1 MRCRKCPNR
10 AVLGI
15 PRHHT
20 AFCKTC
26 LTEFVCDQVER
37 AIKEEQMFTRT
48 DRVLVAVS
56 GGKDSLSLLDILR
69 RLGYEGD
76 AFYVDLGIGEYSRQ
90 SKAKVEGY
98 TRPRGIALR
107 THELKEDEGAGIND
121 LADLVRR
128 PTCSVCGTLKR
139 YHFNRTAVE
148 LGYNVLATGHNLD
161 DEASRLLGNVLHW
174 QTEYLDKQG
183 PTLPAS
189 LEGFAKKV
197 KPLYRLAERE
207 IAAYAIVNK
216 IDYIVEECPN
226 SKGAKM
232 LLYKDILNRLEAESP
247 GTKQTFYWGF
257 LAKQKAEEGARPSMT
272 ENDRAVLHPCV
283 TCGQP
288 TTADTCSYC
297 KLMAR
302 AKQTGPATIRP

>member
-1 MRCRKCPNR
+1 MRCRKCPNK

-20 AFCKTC
+20 AFCTTC
-26 LTEFVCDQVER
+26 LTDFVCSQVER
-37 AIKEEQMFTRT
+37 AVKETKMFVKT

-69 RLGYEGD
+69 KLGYQAD

-90 SKAKVEGY
+90 SKEKVKRFTETWGV
-98 TRPRGIALR
+98 PLHV
-107 THELKEDEGAGIND
+107 HELKEDEGAGINE
-121 LADLVRR
+121 LADLVHR

-139 YHFNRTAVE
+139 YHFNRTALE

-189 LEGFAKKV
+189 MEGFAKKV

-226 SKGAKM
+226 AKGAKM
-232 LLYKDILNRLEAESP
+232 LLYKDILNRLESESP

-257 LAKQKAEEGARPSMT
+257 LAKQEAEAPTRHSMA
-272 ENDRAVLHPCV
+272 EKDRAVLHPCAK
-283 TCGQP
+283 CGQP
-288 TTADTCSYC
+288 TTAETCTYC
-297 KLMAR
+297 NMMAR
-302 AKQTGPATIRP
+302 AKQIGPMV

>member
-1 MRCRKCPNR
+1 MRCRKCKER
-10 AVLGI
+10 AVLEI

-20 AFCKTC
+20 AFCKSC
-26 LTEFVCDQVER
+26 LTGFVCAQVDR
-37 AIKEEQMFTRT
+37 AITEEKMFTKV

-69 RLGYEGD
+69 RLGHQAD
-76 AFYVDLGIGEYSRQ
+76 AFYVDLGIGEYSQR
-90 SKAKVEGY
+90 SKAKVERF
-98 TRPRGIALR
+98 TQARGIPLHL
-107 THELKEDEGAGIND
+107 HELKEGEGAGIND
-121 LADLVRR
+121 LADLVHR

-148 LGYNVLATGHNLD
+148 LGYHVLATGHNLD

-174 QTEYLDKQG
+174 QTEYLEKQG
-183 PTLPAS
+183 PVLPAS
-189 LEGFAKKV
+189 MEGFAKKV
-197 KPLYRLAERE
+197 KPLFRLAERE
-207 IAAYAIVNK
+207 IAAYAIVNR

-232 LLYKDILNRLEAESP
+232 LLYKDILNRLESESP
-247 GTKQTFYWGF
+247 GTKQAFYWGF
-257 LAKQKAEEGARPSMT
+257 LARQEAEAKSRPSMA
-272 ENDRAVLHPCV
+272 EHDRAVLRPCV

-288 TTADTCSYC
+288 TTAETCSYC

-302 AKQTGPATIRP
+302 AQKDGSAPVGS

>member
-1 MRCRKCPNR
+1 V
-10 AVLGI
+10 A
-15 PRHHT
+15 
-20 AFCKTC
+20 
-26 LTEFVCDQVER
+26 R
-37 AIKEEQMFTRT
+37 AIKDEQMFART

-98 TRPRGIALR
+98 TRQRGIALYV
-107 THELKEDEGAGIND
+107 HELKEDEGAGIND
-121 LADLVRR
+121 LANLIRR

-148 LGYNVLATGHNLD
+148 YGYDVLATGHNLD

-183 PTLPAS
+183 PSLPAS
-189 LEGFAKKV
+189 VEGFAKKV

-207 IAAYAIVNK
+207 IAAYAIVNQ

-247 GTKQTFYWGF
+247 GTKQAFYWGF
-257 LAKQKAEEGARPSMT
+257 LARQKAEPQARPSMT
-272 ENDRAVLHPCV
+272 ENDQAVLRPCIR
-283 TCGQP
+283 CGQP
-288 TTADTCSYC
+288 TTAEVCGYC
-297 KLMAR
+297 KLMAKAR
-302 AKQTGPATIRP
+302 PEESARTGSILPSATGSE

>member
-1 MRCRKCPNR
+1 M
-10 AVLGI
+10 LEI

-26 LTEFVCDQVER
+26 FTEFVHAQVER
-37 AIKEEQMFTRT
+37 AVTEEKMFTKT

-56 GGKDSLSLLDILR
+56 GGKDSLSLLEILR
-69 RLGYEGD
+69 KLEYRAD

-90 SKAKVEGY
+90 SKAKVEHF
-98 TRPRGIALR
+98 TLTRGIPLHV
-107 THELKEDEGAGIND
+107 HELKEDEGAGIND
-121 LADLVRR
+121 LADLVHR

-139 YHFNRTAVE
+139 YHFNRTAVK

-174 QTEYLDKQG
+174 QTEYLEKQG

-189 LEGFAKKV
+189 MEGFAKKV
-197 KPLYRLAERE
+197 KPLFRLAERE

-232 LLYKDILNRLEAESP
+232 LLYKDILNRLESESP
-247 GTKQTFYWGF
+247 GTKQAFYWGF
-257 LAKQKAEEGARPSMT
+257 LAKQKAEEGSRPSMT
-272 ENDRAVLHPCV
+272 EQDQAALHPCA

-288 TTADTCSYC
+288 TTAEICSYC

-302 AKQTGPATIRP
+302 AKTGPAA